1 MDRKTRNKHS
11 LFAPFICDEVH
22 PTRKEAAQ
30 RVVHQWARQTGE
42 FVSLQWSDS
51 QICEAIELDN
61 CRDTGFTMMLAHVL
75 RLRDGDRHLPV

>member
-30 RVVHQWARQTGE
+30 RLVHQWARRTGG
-42 FVSLQWSDS
+42 FVSLQWSD
-51 QICEAIELDN
+51 
-61 CRDTGFTMMLAHVL
+61 
-75 RLRDGDRHLPV
+75 